1 MSDARVGRVL
11 VASLHQAIGDVL
23 PTRLGFYEHWL
34 HAEGLRE
41 GTIGLAPLSAV
52 LSFLR
57 QEGDAY
63 NRVTAQAGTYAA
75 EWTVAS
81 MPGLRR
87 RLIGALPLFLR
98 RKVLLELAGAVV
110 QRSYEGSRFRAQV
123 RRGTGRVEI
132 RASVF
137 CSVREPA
144 AGPLCLYYAAVFSRM
159 LSQFG
164 VEAPVTVEACRGMGD
179 RSCVLQVSFR
189 PGEPAQPAEE
199 P

>member
-1 MSDARVGRVL
+1 MRDVRVGRVL

-41 GTIGLAPLSAV
+41 GTIGPAPLSAV

-63 NRVTAQAGTYAA
+63 NRIMAGAGAYAA

-81 MPGLRR
+81 MPGVRR

-98 RKVLLELAGAVV
+98 RTVVLGLAGAVV
-110 QRSYEGSRFRAQV
+110 QRSYEGSRARARV

-132 RASVF
+132 RDSVF
-137 CSVREPA
+137 CSVREPWVA
-144 AGPLCLYYAAVFSRM
+144 PLCGYYATMFSRM

-164 VEAPVTVEACRGMGD
+164 VEAPVTVASCRGMGD
-179 RSCVLQVSFR
+179 GRCALQVSFR
-189 PGEPAQPAEE
+189 PVEPAPPAEE